1 MFSNTYHLSVKVF
14 SRQTSSCAATLA
26 YRVGF
31 PLRDPHDRLMKYP
44 HRRPGGIQT
53 HFVMNW
59 NVPGRS
65 SGGQAICQDILDEI
79 GRTERRINSRMFRE
93 IEIALPHEG
102 TDEQRAGLAEN
113 FAGSLSRK
121 YGIPV
126 IVPIHVPP
134 NKKTS
139 NHHGHLLLLTR
150 EVERDSGSPRLGKK
164 VRVLDHPETIKVIR
178 RLWQEMQNCYYREL
192 GIDKTVSCESYET
205 LGIGRIPTI
214 HEGPGARGRSGE
226 RAMTNDA
233 IRALNSAA
241 SPLATSPEAVRAEA
255 RKTCEALRKDV
266 QKTEIQ
272 ISALK
277 KQIRHNLAAAK
288 LKPRQKKQ
296 AATLKQLVTTAISEC
311 GSAVEVS
318 NFVKDRI
325 GRGAEG
331 KNAFYRLRKSL
342 PPAGGDREVQDARDG
357 VELLAWLFET
367 ESDDVLKELKRW
379 AAGTT
384 LIVTPDSLN
393 LDDPFVLD
401 RLRDWEILTEEEKQL
416 KQPPPPAGGGEMKIG
431 I

>member
-1 MFSNTYHLSVKVF
+1 MFSNTYHLSAKVF

-59 NVPGRS
+59 NDPGRS
-65 SGGQAICQDILDEI
+65 PGGHGICQEILDEI

-93 IEIALPHEG
+93 IEIAIPHEG

-113 FAGSLSRK
+113 FAGELSRR

-150 EVERDSGSPRLGKK
+150 EVERDSGRPRLGKK
-164 VRVLDHPETIKVIR
+164 VRVLDHPKTIKVIR
-178 RLWQEMQNCYYREL
+178 RLWQEILNRYYRDL
-192 GIDKTVSCESYET
+192 GIDKTVSCESYQT

-226 RAMTNDA
+226 RATINDA
-233 IRALNSAA
+233 IRELNNAA
-241 SPLATSPEAVRAEA
+241 SPLATSPDAVRADV
-255 RKTCEALRKDV
+255 RKTCAALRKEV
-266 QKTEIQ
+266 QKIEIQ

-277 KQIRHNLAAAK
+277 KQIRHNLAATK
-288 LKPRQKKQ
+288 LNSRQKKQ

-311 GSAVEVS
+311 KSAPEVS
-318 NFVKDRI
+318 GFMKGKISR
-325 GRGAEG
+325 RAEG
-331 KNAFYRLRKSL
+331 KNAFHRLRKSL
-342 PPAGGDREVQDARDG
+342 PPAGGDKEVQDARDG
-357 VELLAWLFET
+357 VELLALLFAT
-367 ESDDVLKELKRW
+367 ESDDVLKKLKRW

-401 RLRDWEILTEEEKQL
+401 RLRDWEILAEEDKQS
-416 KQPPPPAGGGEMKIG
+416 KETPPPAGGGEMKIG

>member
-1 MFSNTYHLSVKVF
+1 MFSNSYHLSAKVF

-53 HFVMNW
+53 HFVVNW
-59 NVPGRS
+59 TEPGRTACGP
-65 SGGQAICQDILDEI
+65 GGYQDILDEI

-93 IEIALPHEG
+93 IETALPNEG
-102 TDEQRAGLAEN
+102 TDEQRADLTEK
-113 FAGSLSRK
+113 FAGALCRR

-134 NKKTS
+134 NKKTG

-150 EVERDSGSPRLGKK
+150 EVERDSGRPRLGKK
-164 VRVLDHPETIKVIR
+164 VRVLDHPKTIKIIR
-178 RLWQEMQNCYYREL
+178 RLWQKMLNRYYREL

-214 HEGPGARGRSGE
+214 HEGPGARIKNGE
-226 RAMTNDA
+226 RPRINDA
-233 IRALNSAA
+233 IRALNNAA
-241 SPLATSPEAVRAEA
+241 SPLASSPDAVRADV
-255 RKTCEALRKDV
+255 RKTCAALRKEV

-288 LKPRQKKQ
+288 LNSRQKKQ
-296 AATLKQLVTTAISEC
+296 AATLKQLVTTAMSEC
-311 GSAVEVS
+311 KSAPEFS
-318 NFVKDRI
+318 EFIKEKI
-325 GRGAEG
+325 GRGAQG
-331 KNAFYRLRKSL
+331 RNAFYRLRKSI
-342 PPAGGDREVQDARDG
+342 PPAGGDNEVQDARDG
-357 VELLAWLFET
+357 VELLALLFET
-367 ESDDVLKELKRW
+367 ENDDVLKKLKRW

-401 RLRDWEILTEEEKQL
+401 RLSAWEILAEEDKQS
-416 KQPPPPAGGGEMKIG
+416 KETPPPAGGGDMKMD
-431 I
+431 